1 MSHPFPF
8 NRRRKSKRS
17 NPIKRTE
24 TPWARAWRISP
35 ERMREHINHMNQA
48 KVKKSEETA
57 ELVQAI
63 LNMLPDEPVQP
74 YKLRDLFQETWNESY
89 GEEKTKKE
97 AWNLLRIAMRHGK
110 IGKME
115 NGLIYPRK
123 S

>member
-8 NRRRKSKRS
+8 NRRRKRS
-17 NPIKRTE
+17 TKPAIKRTE